1 MFDKIILFHF
11 ISRSNLPHNNP
22 KKYSNITAA
31 KVNNIN
37 NLSDNELKSVD
48 SSDDESESLNVKLK
62 QAKSSGDF
70 GKYRQLL
77 ELKQQ
82 LINKKLNSLSVSN
95 TQTQRQPNEL
105 DECIKILTEQQETS
119 ARPSNSNDHS
129 NNDTEKINR
138 LKSLIKNYA
147 SSVNLE
153 DESNCKENCSILRG
167 FKQPSLSNLNDEFKK
182 ALTDLENKFYEFEK
196 GVGKKKPSDCS
207 VFKSILNGSNSG
219 SSTLTLIKIISTLLD
234 YQKDA
239 LQEINFEKLKSQEAT
254 KQLDIH
260 RKLIDGLTNE
270 ILCVKEQNEKINS
283 VYINHIT
290 QQAKLE
296 AELDQVK
303 IILKNLMQPNQ
314 FHQESIDSQAIYRPK
329 QLEQAYKSRSQ
340 LGSMASINTIN
351 ENKYPLDEALN
362 EVKGDR
368 FVERLNAMLQNEAHF
383 GSASCQ
389 NFLSNN
395 NRMQNLSLN
404 NNNNNN
410 NTKPSSIRSASAFQF
425 ESSGDN
431 FNCDSFLNNKQ
442 LMEKFNTQIQEISQ
456 TAKPKVQDNLDK
468 LKQEQQMLKDQI
480 NMLNKQRESAQIEL
494 EVLSLNAG
502 ASSKANGLNE
512 NFYKA
517 TLIQSFQNSQCTPN
531 MSPIPAENI
540 FQEVKN
546 FFFLK

>member
-1 MFDKIILFHF
+1 M
-11 ISRSNLPHNNP
+11 
-22 KKYSNITAA
+22 
-31 KVNNIN
+31 
-37 NLSDNELKSVD
+37 D

-77 ELKQQ
+77 ERKQQ
-82 LINKKLNSLSVSN
+82 LINKKLNSLSVAN

-105 DECIKILTEQQETS
+105 DECIKMLTEQQEAS
-119 ARPSNSNDHS
+119 ARPSSNEHA
-129 NNDTEKINR
+129 NNDTDKINR
-138 LKSLIKNYA
+138 LKALIKNYA

-153 DESNCKENCSILRG
+153 DETSCKDNCSMLRG

-182 ALTDLENKFYEFEK
+182 ALTDLENKMYEFEK

-207 VFKSILNGSNSG
+207 VFKSILNGSNNA

-239 LQEINFEKLKSQEAT
+239 LQELNFEKLKSQEAN

-303 IILKNLMQPNQ
+303 IILKSLMQPNQ
-314 FHQESIDSQAIYRPK
+314 LHQDALDSQTIYRPK
-329 QLEQAYKSRSQ
+329 PSVEQAYKPRSQ

-351 ENKYPLDEALN
+351 EIKYPLDEALN

-368 FVERLNAMLQNEAHF
+368 FVERLNAMLQNEAQF

-410 NTKPSSIRSASAFQF
+410 NTKPSTTRSASAFQF

-442 LMEKFNTQIQEISQ
+442 LMEKYNTQIQEMSQ

-494 EVLSLNAG
+494 EVLSLNAA

-540 FQEVKN
+540 FQEVTNK
-546 FFFLK
+546 FFVQKIT